1 MPTYSFAAY
10 AANGQKVEGQIEAAD
25 RAQLDS
31 ILIARGLHAYRI
43 GIASGIASATGPAS
57 RGGRLSLNDYAVFT
71 RQAAALLQAELPV
84 DQCMRLVAS
93 QAQGTRIARLAG
105 GIEEELVAGRSLS
118 EAVERMAPNAPL
130 IMPTLIRSSEARGKL
145 VPGLLDLAGMLER
158 QVALREQLRGAFA
171 YPGFLLVIAVAMLVL
186 VLGLLVPTLMP
197 LFKDTGADV
206 PWLLQTADRTMAMA
220 REPTVQISAAVVLLV
235 LSLVAWKARH
245 RMRSLGGRM
254 LDALP
259 IVGQLRRRLVVAL
272 AARTLGTLLRNG
284 VALIPA
290 LALTAGVSS
299 NAAIKSAL
307 ETAGQDLEEGGR
319 LSLSLR
325 RSGAIPETTLRFIA
339 IGEEASRLDE
349 MLLHLADVSDADNER
364 QIAALLTLLTP
375 VLTLLIGGFVGA
387 IIVSVIKAVLSIN
400 DIAIQ

>member
-1 MPTYSFAAY
+1 
-10 AANGQKVEGQIEAAD
+10 
-25 RAQLDS
+25 
-31 ILIARGLHAYRI
+31 
-43 GIASGIASATGPAS
+43 
-57 RGGRLSLNDYAVFT
+57 
-71 RQAAALLQAELPV
+71 
-84 DQCMRLVAS
+84 
-93 QAQGTRIARLAG
+93 
-105 GIEEELVAGRSLS
+105 
-118 EAVERMAPNAPL
+118 
-130 IMPTLIRSSEARGKL
+130 
-145 VPGLLDLAGMLER
+145 
-158 QVALREQLRGAFA
+158 
-171 YPGFLLVIAVAMLVL
+171 
-186 VLGLLVPTLMP
+186 
-197 LFKDTGADV
+197 
-206 PWLLQTADRTMAMA
+206 
-220 REPTVQISAAVVLLV
+220 
-235 LSLVAWKARH
+235 
-245 RMRSLGGRM
+245 M